1 MNEETFDRIV
11 GFIGRW
17 FFLVMTVASVIIA
30 LFFNRGYL
38 VFIPF
43 LIPITILLFREDKT
57 KVTFT
62 QREDEA

>member
-30 LFFNRGYL
+30 LFFNRGCL